1 MVTSKFYNSELIQ
14 KAYTAKK
21 ALDFSY
27 LILKQVGTVY
37 LDKGMV
43 FPVIASSTL
52 LYISE
57 HEPVSLTEIAKVL
70 EHPHQ
75 VIAQRTA
82 TLMKLNL
89 LSKQADPNDKR
100 RTEFSLTKLGK
111 SQAALLH
118 KYNIEAADVFQSIFD
133 DAGVD
138 IGAALDAGCDALH
151 QRTMA
156 RRFSDL
162 FGDVPTQESVK

>member
-1 MVTSKFYNSELIQ
+1 MSTAKFYNSELIQ

-21 ALDFSY
+21 ALDFFY
-27 LILKQVGTVY
+27 LILEQVRTVY
-37 LDKGMV
+37 LDKGMI

-57 HEPVSLTEIAKVL
+57 HEPVSLTEISKAL

-89 LSKQADPNDKR
+89 LRKQPDPNDKR
-100 RTEFSLTKLGK
+100 RSEFSLTKIG
-111 SQAALLH
+111 STQAALLH

-138 IGAALDAGCDALH
+138 IGAALDAGNNAMK

-156 RRFSDL
+156 HRFSDL
-162 FGDVPTQESVK
+162 FGEEPTKESAK